1 MNEIKTV
8 CMTLCYTCVAVSMIT
23 VLIPQKRTR
32 RIMSFAV
39 GLFFISTFITAVSA
53 QVSKIDYDLP
63 QPNEI
68 PIPTYHESDAQE
80 AVAQMTADRLTEAL
94 NELLNNEGIFP
105 NDIKLT
111 LKISDE
117 GRISVVRAV
126 IYISEKDIGKIPT
139 IKSIADRNISK
150 EPEIH
155 VTGEEAHQ
163 QVVER

>member
-1 MNEIKTV
+1 MNGFKAV
-8 CMTLCYTCVAVSMIT
+8 SMTLCYTCVAVSMIT

-32 RIMSFAV
+32 SVMGFAV
-39 GLFFISTFITAVSA
+39 GLFFISTFITAVAA
-53 QVSKIDYDLP
+53 QVGEIDPDL
-63 QPNEI
+63 QNLNDI
-68 PIPTYHESDAQE
+68 PIPTYHEEVPRDT
-80 AVAQMTADRLTEAL
+80 VAQMTADQLTQAL

-126 IYISEKDIGKIPT
+126 IYISEKDIGQMPT
-139 IKSIADRNISK
+139 IKTIVYRNISK

-155 VTGEEAHQ
+155 VTGEEAQ
-163 QVVER
+163 QVVG